1 MRNIA
6 PVIYFFAFLFCLGI
20 YSTDVQGLGTTS
32 IYFDLGDGLVEEF
45 TGTYVFKYKRLEF
58 IKEGLSNYLI
68 KSSGDQ
74 SPSQDYLHTKNDY
87 TYWILFWSKENWFVF
102 KNVLKKGDQW
112 RNNLRGWKQTYE
124 VIDTDVTLDIPAGKF
139 TKCAKIKI
147 SWMAHEHDMKGLQGI
162 IIFLAPHMGIV
173 KQEHYDNGAMWH
185 EEVLINFKKTD
196 K

>member
-6 PVIYFFAFLFCLGI
+6 PVTYFFAFLFCLAI

-32 IYFDLGDGLVEEF
+32 IYFDFGDGLVEEF

-68 KSSGDQ
+68 KSSGEQ

-87 TYWILFWSKENWFVF
+87 TYWTLSWSKENWFVF

-112 RNNLRGWKQTYE
+112 SNNLRGWKQTYE
-124 VIDTDVTLDIPAGKF
+124 VIGTDVTLDIPAGKF
-139 TKCAKIKI
+139 AKCAKIKI
-147 SWMAHEHDMKGLQGI
+147 SWMAHEHDMEGLQEI
-162 IIFLAPHMGIV
+162 IL
-173 KQEHYDNGAMWH
+173 
-185 EEVLINFKKTD
+185 
-196 K
+196 